1 MQINGCLFCVQKTW
15 IIAQLVLI
23 VLFLFSLFFMFY
35 ILEQS
40 LDGTF
45 ILMVMTPILIL
56 VYLTLIKKETH
67 ITQISLISKFY
78 MIIGLLYF
86 LIQ

>member
-1 MQINGCLFCVQKTW
+1 
-15 IIAQLVLI
+15 
-23 VLFLFSLFFMFY
+23 MFY

-40 LDGTF
+40 VDGTF

-78 MIIGLLYF
+78 MILGLLYF
-86 LIQ
+86 LLQ